1 MLFPAFAA
9 LDVFGPLGAL
19 NMASFEH
26 PMTLALISTDLEPIS
41 IDRKIIDGFYR
52 GDPDLESP
60 YFTQYVNPTHT
71 FDDPPEVDVIIVP
84 GGHGTFDMELTQP
97 HVDYLH
103 AQMENSDLSYI
114 MTVCTGASL
123 LARTGAMAGRNA
135 TTNKAAFEWVQS
147 VENATDI
154 NWIAK
159 ARWVVDGNMWT
170 SSGVSAGT
178 DMTLGWLEHLFG
190 KNESERV
197 RMYLEWNKLEQD
209 DDPFAELLGLV

>member
-1 MLFPAFAA
+1 MTNGTAPLRIAFVLFPAFAA

-52 GDPDLESP
+52 
-60 YFTQYVNPTHT
+60 
-71 FDDPPEVDVIIVP
+71 VDVIIVP

-103 AQMENSDLSYI
+103 AQMENPDLSYI

-159 ARWVVDGNMWT
+159 ARWVVDGNLWT

-197 RMYLEWNKLEQD
+197 RIYLEWNKLEQD